1 MTFLHRICLLISLA
15 SALFCISEAQSL
27 TQSSE
32 EENPIKMI
40 CLMSFKAAM
49 ADAGKTPPEGMGQF
63 TCKCFLNQVNA
74 GASIGT
80 AQSVCKVKAAAHYN
94 L

>member
-1 MTFLHRICLLISLA
+1 
-15 SALFCISEAQSL
+15 
-27 TQSSE
+27 
-32 EENPIKMI
+32 
-40 CLMSFKAAM
+40 MSFKAAM

-63 TCKCFLNQVNA
+63 TCKCFLDQVNA